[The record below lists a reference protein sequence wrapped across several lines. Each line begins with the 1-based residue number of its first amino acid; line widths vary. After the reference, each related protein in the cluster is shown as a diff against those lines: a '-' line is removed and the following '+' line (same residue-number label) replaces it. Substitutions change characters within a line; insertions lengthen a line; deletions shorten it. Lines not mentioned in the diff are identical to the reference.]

1 MTSDDDAAL
10 QKSAAVPMPTARL
23 RFFALAFAALIA
35 VTVAA
40 SWAWA
45 KGRINR
51 AEEALHTEL
60 ERLRSDERANAE
72 QASTRLQQTAKQR
85 IRDLERETE
94 SERTALGHVHTN
106 LRRSIK
112 RIEDL
117 NQRWQGGVVVGLQG
131 QAAGTPRLK

>member
-45 KGRINR
+45 KGRIYR

-85 IRDLERETE
+85 RAQYLFDQQQKVARDRLKDGKKKVGSSGRW
-94 SERTALGHVHTN
+94 VHT
-106 LRRSIK
+106 
-112 RIEDL
+112 
-117 NQRWQGGVVVGLQG
+117 LQ
-131 QAAGTPRLK
+131 